1 MFLFQIVDRGP
12 PIISRKKALR
22 LTVVYCF
29 YPSIQDLLL
38 RPKKRVLTTME
49 WGFVFWFLYGVLLHK
64 VQICLTNFFFFLQIC
79 SFFMSSIWCLNGASM
94 AYALFITSI
103 ILINLFSFIKKISKK
118 FLVNGALSFNS
129 HSNTIGNA

>member
-64 VQICLTNFFFFLQIC
+64 VHICLTNLF
-79 SFFMSSIWCLNGASM
+79 FFMSSIWCLNGASM